1 MPLLFYIVAAWV
13 FSGVATAMSFRA
25 VRAGKR
31 SRFTVLLMFLSFVA
45 QSMVL
50 SQRGELRGQ
59 CPLGDMGEIVVFLAW
74 SMSIFYLIIGS
85 TYRLSLLG
93 LFSAP
98 VVTLSLLVATIPGVF
113 EASPARALVV
123 EPWYETHAALSV
135 LSYGAFAL
143 AAIAGVMFR
152 VLNRRLKMHETN
164 SGLFANMPPVTSLI
178 ASMVRLTGVGTLVL
192 TGGVLCAMMMPHETE
207 SSWLH
212 FWVAVLVWLAYTAL
226 LTIWQVRGMTPSRMA
241 SSVVLMFV
249 LSLLVFAVL

>member
-1 MPLLFYIVAAWV
+1 MPLNVYLIVALLC
-13 FSGVATAMSFRA
+13 SGVAAGLSFKA
-25 VRAGKR
+25 VSQGQRG
-31 SRFTVLLMFLSFVA
+31 RFTVLLMFLSFAA

-85 TYRLSLLG
+85 TYRVSLLG
-93 LFSAP
+93 MFSAP
-98 VVTLSLLVATIPGVF
+98 LVSILMLVALLPGAF
-113 EASPARALVV
+113 EVSPERALIVN
-123 EPWYETHAALSV
+123 PWYETHAALSV

-152 VLNRRLKMHETN
+152 VLNKKLKQGRTS
-164 SGLFANMPPVTSLI
+164 SGLFAKMPPVTSLV
-178 ASMVRLTGVGTLVL
+178 AAMVRLTGVGTLVL
-192 TGGVLCAMMMPHETE
+192 TGGVLCALFMPHESE

-212 FWVAVLVWLAYTAL
+212 LWVAVGVWLSYTVL

-241 SSVVLMFV
+241 ISVVLMFV
-249 LSLLVFAVL
+249 LSLSVFAVL